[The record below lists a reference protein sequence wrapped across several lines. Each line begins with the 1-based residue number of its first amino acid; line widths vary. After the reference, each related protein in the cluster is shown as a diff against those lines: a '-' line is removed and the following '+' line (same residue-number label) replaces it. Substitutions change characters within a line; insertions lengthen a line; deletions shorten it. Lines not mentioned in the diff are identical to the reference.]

1 MKPIAFSLL
10 IGAAFAIYPGHAS
23 LGFQPLFPSARKQAN
38 PPVATT
44 GTE

>member
-10 IGAAFAIYPGHAS
+10 IGAAHA
-23 LGFQPLFPSARKQAN
+23 GQPLFPSARKQASA
-38 PPVATT
+38 PVATT